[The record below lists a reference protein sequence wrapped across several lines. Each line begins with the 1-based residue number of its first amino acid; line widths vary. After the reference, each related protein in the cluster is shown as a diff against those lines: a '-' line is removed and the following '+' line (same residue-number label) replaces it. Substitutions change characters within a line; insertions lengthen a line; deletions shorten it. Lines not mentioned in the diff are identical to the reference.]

1 MKDLQ
6 RKEHYRYKKYTLLMK
21 SSAYIPSIE
30 NTPMWI
36 PPSIPLLQFFKNLIH
51 PLNRGGF
58 TRWRST
64 HYFDRLYDFSAT
76 TFPRMS
82 KFLSSYN
89 YILENAECFP
99 LTFDLFGCNS
109 RGKRHLFPLGSF

>member
-1 MKDLQ
+1 
-6 RKEHYRYKKYTLLMK
+6 MK

-36 PPSIPLLQFFKNLIH
+36 TPSIPLLQFFKNLIH

-64 HYFDRLYDFSAT
+64 HYFDRLYYS
-76 TFPRMS
+76 
-82 KFLSSYN
+82 
-89 YILENAECFP
+89 LENAECFP